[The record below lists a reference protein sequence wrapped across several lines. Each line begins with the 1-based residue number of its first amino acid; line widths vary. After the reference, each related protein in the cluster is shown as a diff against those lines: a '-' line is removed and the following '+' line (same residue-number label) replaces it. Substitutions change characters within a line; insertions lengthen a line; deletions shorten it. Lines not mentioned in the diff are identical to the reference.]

1 MADRLTL
8 VYFAWVRDRIGAGEE
23 RVAHPGA
30 ACTISALL
38 DQLAEG
44 SAGHAAAFA
53 DRARLRAALD
63 QDYVPLDTPIGT
75 ARELAIF
82 PPVTGGDTQ

>member
-1 MADRLTL
+1 MMPAELRLL
-8 VYFAWVRDRIGAGEE
+8 YFAWVRDRVGAGEE
-23 RVAHPGA
+23 RIAHPGSD
-30 ACTISALL
+30 CTVAALL
-38 DQLAEG
+38 DRLAGE

-63 QDYVPLDTPIGT
+63 QDYVPLESPIGD

-82 PPVTGGDTQ
+82 PPVTGG